1 MTQRL
6 LVLDFSGMLSLEAV
20 RFGMPECL
28 EQALRQSGLWDLG
41 VDVERYWNDIVKP
54 TWETGS
60 TTRTPYAHLIAQ
72 RIPASRLPADDV
84 LQCAEQF
91 VQAYLQAS
99 VIDPA
104 WRPLFDALHLAEQV
118 TPLVATDHY
127 AEATDHIGR
136 QVAAMGWRAAALR
149 VDDAG
154 TTSLQIIS
162 TPASDP
168 LCARTVLIANSA
180 DLGARKDSAHFW
192 RCVQAGLVEQPQE
205 VLVVD
210 DFGANENLLDFY
222 ADPVK
227 VQRRQA
233 LTIDVIR
240 SVFGAPVRTFPFI
253 LDRPLPHGEALR
265 AAYRAKAEAVVGEV
279 RVATQQR

>member
-20 RFGMPECL
+20 RFGMPDRL
-28 EQALRQSGLWDLG
+28 EQALRQSSLWDLG

-54 TWETGS
+54 TWEIGS

-72 RIPASRLPADDV
+72 RASAPHPPADDA
-84 LQCAEQF
+84 LRRAERF

-104 WRPLFDALHLAEQV
+104 WRPLFDALRSAERV

-127 AEATDHIGR
+127 AEATRHIAR
-136 QVAAMGWRAAALR
+136 QIAAMGWRAAALR
-149 VDDAG
+149 VDKAG
-154 TTSLQIIS
+154 TTSPQVIS
-162 TPASDP
+162 ALEGDP
-168 LCARTVLIANSA
+168 SFAHTVLIANSA
-180 DLGARKDSAHFW
+180 DLGARKESAHFW
-192 RCVQAGLVEQPQE
+192 RRVQAGLGVQPQE

-233 LTIDVIR
+233 QTIDAIR
-240 SVFGAPVRTFPFI
+240 TVFGAQVQALPFI
-253 LDRPLPHGEALR
+253 LDRPLPGGEALC
-265 AAYRAKAEAVVGEV
+265 AAYRAKVEAAVREV
-279 RVATQQR
+279 AALCTG

>member
-20 RFGMPECL
+20 RSGMPDRL

-72 RIPASRLPADDV
+72 RTPALRLS
-84 LQCAEQF
+84 AEDALRRAERF
-91 VQAYLQAS
+91 VQAYLQTS

-104 WRPLFDALHLAEQV
+104 WRPLFDALQSAEHV
-118 TPLVATDHY
+118 TTLVATDHY
-127 AEATDHIGR
+127 AEATDQIAHQIT
-136 QVAAMGWRAAALR
+136 AMGWRAAALR
-149 VDDAG
+149 TDETG
-154 TTSLQIIS
+154 RTSPQTIT
-162 TPASDP
+162 TPAGASPP
-168 LCARTVLIANSA
+168 LRTLLIANSA
-180 DLGARKDSAHFW
+180 DLGARKDSAYFW
-192 RCVQAGLVEQPQE
+192 QRVQEGLAVQPQE
-205 VLVVD
+205 ILVVD

-233 LTIDVIR
+233 QTIDAIR
-240 SVFGAPVRTFPFI
+240 RVFGAPVQALPFV
-253 LDRPLPHGEALR
+253 LDRPLPAGEALH
-265 AAYRAKAEAVVGEV
+265 AAYRAKVEAAVAILCVG
-279 RVATQQR
+279 

>member
-20 RFGMPECL
+20 RFGTPDRL

-54 TWETGS
+54 TWEIGS

-72 RIPASRLPADDV
+72 RASAHCPPANDA
-84 LQCAEQF
+84 LQRAERF

-99 VIDPA
+99 IIDPA
-104 WRPLFDALHLAEQV
+104 WRPLFDALRSTEQV

-127 AEATDHIGR
+127 AEATAYIAHQIT
-136 QVAAMGWRAAALR
+136 AMGWRAAALR
-149 VDDAG
+149 IDETG
-154 TTSLQIIS
+154 TTSPQVIS
-162 TPASDP
+162 APEGDP
-168 LCARTVLIANSA
+168 LFARTVLIANSA
-180 DLGARKDSAHFW
+180 DLGARKESARFW
-192 RCVQAGLVEQPQE
+192 RRVQAGLGVQPQE

-233 LTIDVIR
+233 QTIDAIR
-240 SVFGAPVRTFPFI
+240 TVFGARVQALPFM
-253 LDRPLPHGEALR
+253 LDRPLPGGEALH
-265 AAYRAKAEAVVGEV
+265 AAYRARVEAMIGK
-279 RVATQQR
+279 VATLYDG